1 MQSVIETSSYLA
13 AADQL
18 RIDEEERAG
27 IIDMVA
33 ANPSI
38 GEVMPGCGGARKVR
52 VRRPG
57 GGKSGGYRLI
67 TYFGGNEVPVFLLTI
82 FGKGEKAN
90 LTMAERNDLAKL
102 TKLLRDSLSQSI
114 GPMK

>member
-1 MQSVIETSSYLA
+1 MQSVVETSSYLA

-18 RIDEEERAG
+18 RINEEERAG
-27 IIDMVA
+27 IVDLIA
-33 ANPSI
+33 ADPSI
-38 GEVMPGCGGARKVR
+38 GDVMPGCGGARKVR

-67 TYFGGNEVPVFLLTI
+67 TYFGGEQMPVFLLTI

-90 LTMAERNDLAKL
+90 LTMAERNGLAKL

-114 GPMK
+114 GRKK